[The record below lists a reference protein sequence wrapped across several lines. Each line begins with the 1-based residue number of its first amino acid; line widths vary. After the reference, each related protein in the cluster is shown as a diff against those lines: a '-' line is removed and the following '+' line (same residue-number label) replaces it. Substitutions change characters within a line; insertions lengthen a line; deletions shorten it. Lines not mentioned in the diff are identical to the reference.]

1 MSAPDRRS
9 RSPGVAQLRA
19 DVVRDLRSDSRVQ
32 EMLAEPG
39 GFSPRQQITTPT
51 LAPAEDENLPPALVV
66 VEAYHTSSTHRNS
79 ATEMD
84 YEVEVG
90 LTVTQGWID
99 HHTPDRDS
107 PGSNPDL
114 ILDDIMDAIG
124 ERAHVM
130 FNVPNLSLESGGSG
144 GAMSSP
150 MRGGERAKV
159 KSWLFSRTRG

>member
-19 DVVRDLRSDSRVQ
+19 DVVRDLRSDTRVQ
-32 EMLAEPG
+32 EVLADPG
-39 GFSPRQQITTPT
+39 GFSPREQITTPT

-66 VEAYHTSSTHRNS
+66 VDVYQTSSTHRGS
-79 ATEMD
+79 ATEMG

-99 HHTPDRDS
+99 YHTPDRDS

-114 ILDDIMDAIG
+114 VADDIMDAIA

-130 FNVPNLSLESGGSG
+130 FDVGALSLEAGGSG
-144 GAMSSP
+144 GAISSP
-150 MRGGERAKV
+150 MAGGERALV
-159 KSWLFSRTRG
+159 RSWRYSRTRG